1 MPVKSAPGAARLGE
15 DLSKAWKKS
24 VGFRVQRQ
32 LSALADLQLGEAAIS
47 RLEKRLGRVHARQ
60 RLGVERDHE
69 GQVFRQGLGFFRR
82 ENSHVVAR
90 LIEAVLKG
98 TGIYGR
104 GLRNAA
110 KIELRYN
117 TIPLARLPAAFNGF
131 SILHLSDL
139 HCDTSER
146 AMPCVAEMLG
156 RVNYDIC
163 VITGDYRGRTFG
175 PFEPSLHGFAT
186 VRSTIRGP
194 VYGILGNH
202 DSTWMLPHLEQMD
215 VAMLMNEAIAIERN
229 GARLHLA
236 GIDDAHF
243 YRTDNIEKAAEKIPH
258 DECSILLSHTPEVY
272 RQAAHAGFD
281 LMLSGHTH
289 GGQICLPGGF
299 ALTLASV
306 LPRHLGAGHWRHQS
320 MRGYTSVGA
329 GTALVPVRFNCPPE
343 ITLHRLVPDQS

>member
-1 MPVKSAPGAARLGE
+1 MWGIG
-15 DLSKAWKKS
+15 
-24 VGFRVQRQ
+24 VQRQ
-32 LSALADLQLGEAAIS
+32 LSGLADLHAGEAQIS
-47 RLEKRLGRVHARQ
+47 RLEKRLGRLHARQ

-69 GQVFRQGLGFFRR
+69 GQVLGQGIGFFHL
-82 ENSHVVAR
+82 ENSRLVAR
-90 LIEAVLKG
+90 LIGAVLKG
-98 TGIYGR
+98 TGTYGR
-104 GLRNAA
+104 GLRNAT
-110 KIELRYN
+110 KVELRHN
-117 TIPLARLPAAFNGF
+117 IIALPRLPTAFNGF

-146 AMPCVAEMLG
+146 AMPRVVEMLG
-156 RVNYDIC
+156 RVVDYDIC

-175 PFEPSLHGFAT
+175 PVEPSLRGFAT
-186 VRSTIRGP
+186 VRSAIRGP
-194 VYGILGNH
+194 VYGVLGNH
-202 DSTWMLPHLEQMD
+202 DSIWMLPHLEEMD
-215 VAMLMNEAIAIERN
+215 VAVLMNEAIAFERN
-229 GARLHLA
+229 GAHLHLA

-258 DECSILLSHTPEVY
+258 DECSILLSHTPEIY

-306 LPRHLGAGHWRHQS
+306 LPRHLGAGLWRHQT
-320 MRGYTSVGA
+320 MLGYTSVGA

-343 ITLHRLVPDQS
+343 ITLHRLVPDQA

>member
-1 MPVKSAPGAARLGE
+1 
-15 DLSKAWKKS
+15 
-24 VGFRVQRQ
+24 VQRQ
-32 LSALADLQLGEAAIS
+32 LSGLADLQLGEAALS

-69 GQVFRQGLGFFRR
+69 GQMFGQGPGFFHF
-82 ENSHVVAR
+82 ENSR
-90 LIEAVLKG
+90 LVPRLMEAVLRG
-98 TGIYGR
+98 TGTYAR
-104 GLRNAA
+104 GVRNAA
-110 KIELRYN
+110 KIELRHN
-117 TIPLARLPAAFNGF
+117 IIPLARLPAAFNGF

-146 AMPCVAEMLG
+146 AMPRVAEMLG
-156 RVNYDIC
+156 PVNYDIC

-175 PFEPSLHGFAT
+175 PFEPSLRAFAN
-186 VRSTIRGP
+186 VRSAIRGP

-202 DSTWMLPHLEQMD
+202 DSIWMLPHLEEMD

-229 GARLHLA
+229 SARLHVA

-258 DECSILLSHTPEVY
+258 DECSILLSHTPEIY

-289 GGQICLPGGF
+289 GGQICLPGGI

-306 LPRHLGAGHWRHQS
+306 LPRNLGAGLWRHQR
-320 MRGYTSVGA
+320 MLGYTSVGA
-329 GTALVPVRFNCPPE
+329 GTAVVPVRFNCPPE
-343 ITLHRLVPDQS
+343 ITLHRLVPDQG